1 MLEIRITSDGFE
13 PNRQISPSLFG
24 ELKNTLVSVICEQPC
39 YDEPNELQDSICDF
53 MTQSMDEGYVVDTD
67 HATPSLS
74 YGEDELGKYVKEM
87 QFQVF
92 I

>member
-13 PNRQISPSLFG
+13 SNQKISPSLFG
-24 ELKNTLVSVICEQPC
+24 ELNNALVSVICEQPC
-39 YDEPNELQDSICDF
+39 YTEPNELQDSICDF
-53 MTQSMDEGYVVDTD
+53 MTQSLDEGYVVSTH

-74 YGEDELGKYVKEM
+74 YGENELGKYVNEM